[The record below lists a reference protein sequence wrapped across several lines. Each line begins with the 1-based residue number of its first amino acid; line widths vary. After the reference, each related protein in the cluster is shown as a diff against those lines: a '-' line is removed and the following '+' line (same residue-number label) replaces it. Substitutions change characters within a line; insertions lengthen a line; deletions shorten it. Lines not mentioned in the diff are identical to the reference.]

1 MRRFLPVL
9 ICFLV
14 AALPR
19 AAAPIK
25 IMLLDGESGGPW
37 HKWQLTT
44 PALKKIL
51 DEPGLFQV
59 DVVTAPPA
67 GGDFSAFAPKF
78 SDYKAIVFNY
88 DAPNDRW
95 PDALKKSYED
105 YVTAGGGMVSVHAAN
120 NAFAGWD
127 AYNKMIGL
135 GGWRGRTEKDGPYWF
150 WKDGALASDPS
161 AGPAGSHGQRI
172 PFLVT
177 VRDASHPILR
187 GLPST
192 WMHQGD
198 ELYARLRGPGPKD
211 VLATAFSDPAN
222 AGSGR
227 DEPMLMAN
235 AFGKGRIFHTTLGH
249 DINGIS
255 SVDFVV
261 TLQRGTEWAATG
273 SVTQKV
279 PANFPTADSV
289 SYRSDL
295 AAMSPNYGRGLDN
308 LDRK

>member
-1 MRRFLPVL
+1 MRRGLLVFLLVL
-9 ICFLV
+9 S
-14 AALPR
+14 AAAPR

-172 PFLVT
+172 PFLVGRPA
-177 VRDASHPILR
+177 VD
-187 GLPST
+187 
-192 WMHQGD
+192 GD
-198 ELYARLRGPGPKD
+198 LNRR
-211 VLATAFSDPAN
+211 
-222 AGSGR
+222 R
-227 DEPMLMAN
+227 
-235 AFGKGRIFHTTLGH
+235 
-249 DINGIS
+249 
-255 SVDFVV
+255 
-261 TLQRGTEWAATG
+261 AA
-273 SVTQKV
+273 
-279 PANFPTADSV
+279 A
-289 SYRSDL
+289 
-295 AAMSPNYGRGLDN
+295 
-308 LDRK
+308 

>member
-1 MRRFLPVL
+1 MRRVL
-9 ICFLV
+9 LTVLLALV
-14 AALPR
+14 AAGPR
-19 AAAPIK
+19 AASPIK

-44 PALKKIL
+44 PVLKKIL

-59 DVVTAPPA
+59 DVVTAPAA

-88 DAPNDRW
+88 DAPSDRW
-95 PDALKKSYED
+95 SDTLKKSYED
-105 YVTAGGGMVSVHAAN
+105 YVAAGGGMVSVHAAN

-127 AYNKMIGL
+127 AYNKMIGI
-135 GGWRGRTEKDGPYWF
+135 GGWRGRTEKDGSYWF

-161 AGPAGSHGQRI
+161 AGPAGSHGQRT

-187 GLPST
+187 GLPAT

-279 PANFPTADSV
+279 PANFPTATSV
-289 SYRSDL
+289 SYRTDL
-295 AAMSPNYGRGLDN
+295 ASMDPGYKKGLNGLD
-308 LDRK
+308 K

>member
-1 MRRFLPVL
+1 MRRGLLVFLLVL
-9 ICFLV
+9 S
-14 AALPR
+14 AAAPR

-279 PANFPTADSV
+279 PANFPTATSV
-289 SYRSDL
+289 SYRIDIASMDPGYKKGL
-295 AAMSPNYGRGLDN
+295 NGLD
-308 LDRK
+308 K

>member
-1 MRRFLPVL
+1 MRRGLLVFLLVL
-9 ICFLV
+9 S
-14 AALPR
+14 AAAPR

-192 WMHQGD
+192 WLHQGD

-279 PANFPTADSV
+279 PANFPTATSV
-289 SYRSDL
+289 SYRIDIASMDPGYKKGL
-295 AAMSPNYGRGLDN
+295 NGLD
-308 LDRK
+308 K